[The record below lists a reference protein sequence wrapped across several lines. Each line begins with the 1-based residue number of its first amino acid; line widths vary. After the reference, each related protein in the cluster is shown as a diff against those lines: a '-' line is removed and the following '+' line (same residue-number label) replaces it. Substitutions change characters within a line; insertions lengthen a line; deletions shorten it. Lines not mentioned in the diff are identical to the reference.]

1 MPPKTQWVMQRM
13 GSVLLCLFL
22 NACEQ
27 VRFMKVFRITEYQS
41 WNFKN
46 IDKVWMGNSLLTL
59 SLLQKLRSEEM
70 RRGPEP
76 SLCPHGAPSCAD
88 DTILGLTLPS
98 QWTQGRAKLD
108 IRNNFFSQE
117 W

>member
-41 WNFKN
+41 LNFKN

-59 SLLQKLRSEEM
+59 RAVDTWHLRTWSVGMVRVVGAGAGPRDPGDHLQ
-70 RRGPEP
+70 P
-76 SLCPHGAPSCAD
+76 
-88 DTILGLTLPS
+88 
-98 QWTQGRAKLD
+98 
-108 IRNNFFSQE
+108 
-117 W
+117 